1 MTTFCLDFGQNE
13 EEMRRHP
20 RLAGG
25 LNALVE
31 KNTVA
36 IVASCDW
43 KIWCV
48 DRATK
53 TICKKGETRDMA

>member
-36 IVASCDW
+36 IVASCGW

-53 TICKKGETRDMA
+53 